1 MSLPIAMA
9 SFKEFLVLWISI
21 LLIGNPN
28 LSLFLK
34 RKFNLQ
40 NSQVVPSPMGL
51 LVLRA
56 QESLSVRPWGT
67 MQSWGVSTNQTVSLL
82 LLASLGSGTSK
93 GGLRMVRSSTG
104 EVRVLG
110 GDLSDALEDGVVARE
125 RFLEGIN
132 GNQTRKYSTAKCSM
146 SVVS

>member
-1 MSLPIAMA
+1 
-9 SFKEFLVLWISI
+9 
-21 LLIGNPN
+21 
-28 LSLFLK
+28 
-34 RKFNLQ
+34 
-40 NSQVVPSPMGL
+40 
-51 LVLRA
+51 
-56 QESLSVRPWGT
+56 

-125 RFLEGIN
+125 RFLGAIN
-132 GNQTRKYSTAKCSM
+132 GNQEKCSM

>member
-1 MSLPIAMA
+1 
-9 SFKEFLVLWISI
+9 
-21 LLIGNPN
+21 
-28 LSLFLK
+28 
-34 RKFNLQ
+34 
-40 NSQVVPSPMGL
+40 
-51 LVLRA
+51 
-56 QESLSVRPWGT
+56 

-125 RFLEGIN
+125 RFLWE
-132 GNQTRKYSTAKCSM
+132 
-146 SVVS
+146 